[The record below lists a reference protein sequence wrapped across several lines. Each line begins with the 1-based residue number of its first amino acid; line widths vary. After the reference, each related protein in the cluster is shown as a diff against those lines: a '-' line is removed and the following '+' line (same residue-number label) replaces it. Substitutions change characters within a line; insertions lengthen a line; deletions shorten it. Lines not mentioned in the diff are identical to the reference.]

1 MAQDTPES
9 AISPSI
15 IENYFPFQSYSVL
28 KNLTLRVFDFHLDY
42 DIMVTKEIITVHKDF
57 HKSFAQC
64 FVSEV
69 SLPFLSN

>member
-9 AISPSI
+9 AISPWI

-57 HKSFAQC
+57 HKSFSQC

-69 SLPFLSN
+69 RFPFLSN

>member
-28 KNLTLRVFDFHLDY
+28 KNLTLHVFDFHSDY
-42 DIMVTKEIITVHKDF
+42 DIMLTKKIITAHKDF
-57 HKSFAQC
+57 HKNFAQS
-64 FVSEV
+64 FVSDV
-69 SLPFLSN
+69 SLSFLGN

>member
-42 DIMVTKEIITVHKDF
+42 DIMVTKEIITANRNF
-57 HKSFAQC
+57 HNSFDQC